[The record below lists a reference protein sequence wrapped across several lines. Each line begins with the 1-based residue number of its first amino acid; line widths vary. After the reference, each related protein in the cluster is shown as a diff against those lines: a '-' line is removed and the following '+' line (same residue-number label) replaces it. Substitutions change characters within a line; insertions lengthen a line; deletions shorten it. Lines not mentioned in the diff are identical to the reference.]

1 MALLSRGAMSVPR
14 ACYSFVQAGFSVP
27 TRVWESA
34 QYELTIMSSL
44 LPLVV
49 ADLRRPWN
57 PKLHMT
63 DAAPHGHC
71 TCTKQSDPG
80 TIRSLAE

>member
-1 MALLSRGAMSVPR
+1 
-14 ACYSFVQAGFSVP
+14 
-27 TRVWESA
+27 
-34 QYELTIMSSL
+34 MSSL
-44 LPLVV
+44 LPMVV

-57 PKLHMT
+57 SELHMT

-80 TIRSLAE
+80 TIRSLAAWSEKWRYRRLLPSEWQPRA